1 MTFRNDINAIDRGAA
16 VALGPVPSAAI
27 LILGGLLLLTRP

>member
-16 VALGPVPSAAI
+16 AALFPAPSAAT